1 MAAVNVGSRLAGE
14 LLGDYLKGATQMGI
28 SAAQKVGAKGA
39 DVASY
44 LVPGMAKGSLPSK
57 ILEKGLTAG
66 TVLGEAAAVNQAIEF
81 ALPSTP
87 SASAGSQ
94 RSAYSLPIQ
103 QQYEAAAAL
112 EQQKFMNHM
121 AVIQA
126 RQAASMGQ
134 SQMHYGMTPN
144 MVDPM
149 SIANQMFK
157 VQEY

>member
-1 MAAVNVGSRLAGE
+1 MAAASIGSRVAGE
-14 LLGDYLKGATQMGI
+14 LLGEYLKGAGQLGI

-44 LVPGMAKGSLPSK
+44 LVPGMSKGSLPSR

-81 ALPSTP
+81 ALPS
-87 SASAGSQ
+87 ASGGSQ

-112 EQQKFMNHM
+112 EQQKFMNQM